1 MSKVLETYVTKRS
14 RQKTI
19 MYLTSM
25 HAYSSLRLYWLA
37 IMTRLTSSAIPGSI
51 ADAEGNQDARIQR
64 MAECLSLID
73 AVSIFIYSFLDHFTA
88 LLQSKL

>member
-1 MSKVLETYVTKRS
+1 MRMSKVLETYVTKRS

-51 ADAEGNQDARIQR
+51 ADAEGNQDARITKDGGV
-64 MAECLSLID
+64 LITHRCRFD
-73 AVSIFIYSFLDHFTA
+73 LH
-88 LLQSKL
+88 LQFS